1 MAMKKVIKTTLNI
14 AGVIV
19 VLLLALLAY
28 TFAPVKLD
36 VAANQTPAP
45 EGSRGRPDPAQ
56 LPEVTL
62 SILKAG
68 KMPARQ
74 AFAYR
79 GGSWGGGYENGMAAI
94 LVRHPQAA
102 FLIDAGFGANVD
114 EHWRTI
120 PWPIRQ
126 LSSYVKETPAAA
138 QLQNNGI
145 APGRIKF
152 AVITHSHWDH
162 ISGLEDFPGL
172 EVRMPVA
179 ERKFIDDHKM
189 PGLIDQMIG
198 KMNVRAFDF
207 SGGAYENFDRSLDLF
222 NDGSVVLVPLPGH
235 TEGSTGVFVNLRSG
249 KRYLFTG
256 DLTWAIEGFEL
267 PAERPWLSRKL
278 ADYDEAEVR
287 HSIVKVHQ
295 LMQKYPDLIVVPAHD
310 RRVHDRIASLPNFEN

>member
-1 MAMKKVIKTTLNI
+1 MKKAIKTTLKI
-14 AGVIV
+14 AGAVA

-36 VAANQTPAP
+36 VEANQSPAP
-45 EGSRGRPDPAQ
+45 PVTLGRLDPAQ
-56 LPEVTL
+56 LPEVRL

-74 AFAYR
+74 LFAYR
-79 GGSWGGGYENGMAAI
+79 GGSLGEGYENGMAAI
-94 LVRHPQAA
+94 FVRHPQAA
-102 FLIDAGFGANVD
+102 FLIDAGFGSNVD

-120 PWPIRQ
+120 PWLMRR

-138 QLQNNGI
+138 QLQNNGV
-145 APGRIKF
+145 ALEEIKF
-152 AVITHSHWDH
+152 AIITHSHWDH

-172 EVRMPVA
+172 ETRMPLA
-179 ERKFIDDHKM
+179 ERKFIDDRKM

-207 SGGAYENFDRSLDLF
+207 TGGPYENFDRSMDLF

-267 PAERPWLSRKL
+267 PAERPWLARKL
-278 ADYDEAEVR
+278 VDYNEAEVR
-287 HSIVKVHQ
+287 RSIVKVHQ